1 MNLNY
6 EIKELT
12 KEDLEKDK
20 DGFLETL
27 KNLSET
33 EEISLEDA
41 EKILFEI
48 NSNNGI
54 IYIAKTN
61 EGKII
66 GTAKLLIEQK
76 FTHNG
81 GKVGHIEDVAVRK
94 GYEGNGIASE
104 IIKKIILDAK
114 KEKCYKIILDCKD
127 NLLPFYQKFGF
138 HIHENCLRLDL
149 NDN

>member
-1 MNLNY
+1 MNY
-6 EIKELT
+6 EIKELM

-20 DGFLETL
+20 NGFLETL
-27 KNLSET
+27 GNLSET
-33 EEISLEDA
+33 EEMSLEDA

-48 NSNNGI
+48 NSNNGT
-54 IYIAKTN
+54 IYVAKTSS
-61 EGKII
+61 GKII

-76 FTHNG
+76 FTHGG

-94 GYEGNGIASE
+94 EYEGNGIATKIIKE
-104 IIKKIILDAK
+104 IISRAK
-114 KEKCYKIILDCKD
+114 KEKCYKIILDCK
-127 NLLPFYQKFGF
+127 NSLLPFYQKFGF